1 MTTTSLSD
9 RIAKALLDIKAI
21 ELRPNDPFTWSSG
34 MRSPI
39 YCDNRLTI
47 SYPEIRD
54 MIAEG
59 FVQLIN
65 EKFGDVDVIA
75 GAATAGIPH
84 AAFVAQKMNKPMIYV
99 RSAAKKHGQGRMSEG
114 ELREGQKV
122 VVIDDLFSTGGSVL
136 KAVEGVRAEGG
147 IVVGVAGIFTYE
159 FQKAVENF
167 AAADVEW
174 ATLSG
179 YSAMLPIAVAEN
191 YVTEA
196 DLDLLKKWKEAPDK
210 F

>member
-99 RSAAKKHGQGRMSEG
+99 RSSAKKHGQGRMSEG
-114 ELREGQKV
+114 ALQEGQKV

-147 IVVGVAGIFTYE
+147 IVVGVAGIFT
-159 FQKAVENF
+159 
-167 AAADVEW
+167 
-174 ATLSG
+174 
-179 YSAMLPIAVAEN
+179 
-191 YVTEA
+191 
-196 DLDLLKKWKEAPDK
+196 
-210 F
+210 